1 MMPEN
6 KNISSRYAELLAL
19 LNKYS
24 YEYHSLD
31 APSVNDAIYDSLFTE
46 LKTIEAE
53 NPELIS
59 PNSPT
64 QRVGNI
70 VKGGFE
76 KVAHTSRMLSLNDV
90 FSEDEVQAWLER
102 IEKLTPNLAHEFF
115 ADIKMDGLAC
125 SLIYEN
131 GELVRAV
138 TRGDSFVGEDVT
150 SNIRTIKN
158 IPLHLLSTENTADFL
173 NGTTEVRGEIVIFKD
188 DFEKLNEVRRRSD
201 EPEYANPRNL
211 AAGTIR
217 QLNPSITAQ
226 RPLKFIAYDLIRD
239 DKPELIPTN
248 FAAYEIITQLG
259 FTRNQQAAKLNSIKE
274 VMDFV
279 HSWAEARHELPFNT
293 DGLVVKLNNRA
304 EFTRLGIV
312 GKQPRAAIAF
322 KYPPEESTAI
332 VQDIVLSLGR
342 TGAATPVAVF
352 SPIQLAGTTV
362 QHASLHN
369 ADEIARLDVR
379 IGDTVTVYKA
389 GDIIPKVGGV
399 LKDLRPKNAQPFDF
413 EAALKTQYPG
423 TDFERP
429 DGEVVYRI
437 KGANSEIIL
446 KKALTFYASKNGLDI
461 ENLGEKN
468 ADALVESGLVSD
480 IADIYK
486 LQKND
491 LLELERFAELS
502 ADNLITAIENSKNPE
517 LPKFIAALGIRHIG
531 GETAKLLAERFG
543 NFEAINQAKYEE
555 LIEIDGIGIKA
566 AESILAYFA
575 DEDNQN
581 MLDNMFNL
589 GVIVKKYSKTV
600 GKLSGQNFVIT
611 GTLESMSREQAAE
624 KIEAQGGKFQKTIA
638 RGTTYLVVG
647 AKVGASKLAKAEKL
661 GVKILN
667 EADFLQL
674 LSDAQ

>member
-1 MMPEN
+1 MLED

-31 APSVNDAIYDSLFTE
+31 APSVNDAVYDSLFTE

-53 NPELIS
+53 NPDLIS

-90 FSEDEVQAWLER
+90 FSEDEVQSWLER
-102 IEKLTPNLAHEFF
+102 IEKLTPDFVHEFF

-138 TRGDSFVGEDVT
+138 TRGDSFIGEDVT

-158 IPLHLLSTENTADFL
+158 IPLHLLPSENTTDFL
-173 NGTTEVRGEIVIFKD
+173 EGTTEVRGEIVIFKD
-188 DFEKLNEVRRRSD
+188 DFEKLNTARRKNG
-201 EPEYANPRNL
+201 ETEYANPRNL

-217 QLNPSITAQ
+217 QHDPAITAK

-239 DKPELIPTN
+239 DNPELIPTN
-248 FAAYEIITQLG
+248 FDAYETLTQLG
-259 FTRNQQAAKLNSIKE
+259 FTRNSQAAKFNSIDE
-274 VMDFV
+274 AMDFV
-279 HSWAEARHELPFNT
+279 HHWAEARHELPFNT
-293 DGLVVKLNNRA
+293 DGLVIKLNDRA
-304 EFTRLGIV
+304 EFARLGIV
-312 GKQPRAAIAF
+312 GKQPRAAIAY
-322 KYPPEESTAI
+322 KYPPEESTTI

-352 SPIQLAGTTV
+352 EPINLAGTTV

-379 IGDTVTVYKA
+379 IGDTVIVYKA

-413 EAALKTQYPG
+413 EAALRAQYP
-423 TDFERP
+423 DSEFIRP
-429 DGEVVYRI
+429 EGEVVYRL
-437 KGANSEIIL
+437 KNTNSKILL
-446 KKALTFYASKNGLDI
+446 KKSLTFYTSKAGLDI

-468 ADALVESGLVSD
+468 IEVLVDKGFISD
-480 IADIYK
+480 VADIYK
-486 LQKND
+486 LKDRKSELIEIDRFGKLSVNN
-491 LLELERFAELS
+491 LLDSIEDAKRPSLDRFL
-502 ADNLITAIENSKNPE
+502 
-517 LPKFIAALGIRHIG
+517 AALGIRYVG
-531 GETAKLLAERFG
+531 DLTAKILAARFKTLDKMFTIDLGHLLMT
-543 NFEAINQAKYEE
+543 
-555 LIEIDGIGIKA
+555 DGIGEKA

-575 DEDNQN
+575 SEDNIALIDK
-581 MLDNMFNL
+581 MKSL
-589 GVIVKKYSKTV
+589 GVDVQDYKEET
-600 GKLSGQNFVIT
+600 GKLIGKSFVIT
-611 GTLESMSREQAAE
+611 GSLAGMSREDAAR
-624 KIEAQGGKFQKTIA
+624 KIERLGGKFQKSITKA
-638 RGTTYLVVG
+638 TSYLVSGKKIG
-647 AKVGASKLAKAEKL
+647 AGKLAKALKY
-661 GVKILN
+661 GVELLN
-667 EADFLQL
+667 EEQFFAMVE
-674 LSDAQ
+674 